1 MSAVDDSNKS
11 RSAVAWQPAA
21 RWVSLGLAALL
32 AGCGGGGG
40 GGDAGGA
47 GGAGGGAPQ
56 TIGLDTAGNAP
67 NSGMRCVDGPPAQD
81 GINQFPN
88 LFFPWQNLAGSCTI
102 VTFSAQDPGVGRP
115 GTVTTASIRVGA
127 TTGRMRFVRLRN
139 LYQNK
144 AGTNGNR
151 QCCAVMEYGT
161 VFTPTP
167 NSVTTVPLNFRMTWE
182 TPPPATDFT
191 TVIGQDRVGLEVL
204 DAGTP
209 IPGVWTRNGLA
220 ETGVNA
226 TFIWLPSISN
236 QGFAAGAL
244 QLPNY
249 TTSFSGFVP
258 SFSYT
263 FVPG

>member
-1 MSAVDDSNKS
+1 MSAVNDSNGLE
-11 RSAVAWQPAA
+11 PAA
-21 RWVSLGLAALL
+21 AWRAVVQGLCMGVAALL

-40 GGDAGGA
+40 GGGDSGGGA
-47 GGAGGGAPQ
+47 GAGTPQ
-56 TIGLDTAGNAP
+56 TVGIDTSSNAP

-88 LFFPWQNLAGSCTI
+88 LFFPWQNLAGSCTV

-115 GTVTTASIRVGA
+115 GTVTSASIRVGA

-139 LYQNK
+139 LYQNQ

-151 QCCAVMEYGT
+151 QCCAVMEYGA
-161 VFTPTP
+161 VFTPAP
-167 NSVTTVPLNFRMTWE
+167 DSVTTVPLNFRMTWE
-182 TPPPATDFT
+182 APPPATDFT
-191 TVIGQDRVGLEVL
+191 TVIGQDRIGLEVL
-204 DAGTP
+204 DPGTP
-209 IPGVWTRNGLA
+209 IPGVWTRNGLS
-220 ETGVNA
+220 EIGINA
-226 TFIWLPSISN
+226 TFIWLPSVSN

-244 QLPNY
+244 QLPNH

-258 SFSYT
+258 TFNYR